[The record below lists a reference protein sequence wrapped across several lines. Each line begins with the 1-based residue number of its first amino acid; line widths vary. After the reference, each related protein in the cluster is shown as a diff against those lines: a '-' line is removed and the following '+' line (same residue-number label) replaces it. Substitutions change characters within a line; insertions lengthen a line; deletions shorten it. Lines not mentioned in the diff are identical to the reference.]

1 LSKEKIVPSTEAP
14 ISITVKTAAGSLV
27 TVRAESGE
35 ELDQI
40 VALSVHAIASAAQE
54 LESAVRGASAPAVS
68 VQSVAAA
75 LGGNIID
82 TIGGTSVPADAYAN
96 QPAPIAPA
104 IASIGGRA
112 CAHGKMTAIQGMG
125 KDGKP
130 YKGYFCSAPKGAFD
144 KCKNQYVVVQ
154 SPEWNTF
161 VPEQIK

>member
-1 LSKEKIVPSTEAP
+1 MPSTEAP

-68 VQSVAAA
+68 AQSIAAA
-75 LGGNIID
+75 FNANIIETGT
-82 TIGGTSVPADAYAN
+82 TIPAQEYTQPASVPVSN
-96 QPAPIAPA
+96 
-104 IASIGGRA
+104 IGGRA

-130 YKGYFCSAPKGAFD
+130 YKGYFCPAPKGAFD
-144 KCKNQYVVVQ
+144 KCKNQYVVIQ

>member
-1 LSKEKIVPSTEAP
+1 MPSTEAP

-27 TVRAESGE
+27 TVRAENGE

-54 LESAVRGASAPAVS
+54 LETAVRGGTPTPTA
-68 VQSVAAA
+68 QSVAAA
-75 LGGNIID
+75 LGGNIIETGT
-82 TIGGTSVPADAYAN
+82 TIPAQEYTQ
-96 QPAPIAPA
+96 QPAPIAPPVA
-104 IASIGGRA
+104 TLGGRA

-130 YKGYFCSAPKGAFD
+130 YKGYFCPAPKGAFD

>member
-1 LSKEKIVPSTEAP
+1 VPSTEAP
-14 ISITVKTAAGSLV
+14 ISITVKTTAGSLV
-27 TVRAESGE
+27 TVRAESGD
-35 ELDQI
+35 ELDNI
-40 VALSVHAIASAAQE
+40 VAHSIAASASAAQE
-54 LESAVRGASAPAVS
+54 LESAVRGASAPAPS

-75 LGGNIID
+75 LGGNIIETS
-82 TIGGTSVPADAYAN
+82 TIVAPSQEYT
-96 QPAPIAPA
+96 QPAPV
-104 IASIGGRA
+104 ASIGGRG

-130 YKGYFCSAPKGAFD
+130 YKGYFCPAPKGAFD

>member
-1 LSKEKIVPSTEAP
+1 MPSTEAP

-68 VQSVAAA
+68 TQSVAAA
-75 LGGNIID
+75 FNANIIETGT
-82 TIGGTSVPADAYAN
+82 TIPAQEYT
-96 QPAPIAPA
+96 QPAPAPV
-104 IASIGGRA
+104 STIGGRA

-130 YKGYFCSAPKGAFD
+130 YKGYFCPAPKGAFD

>member
-1 LSKEKIVPSTEAP
+1 MPSTEAP

-54 LESAVRGASAPAVS
+54 LETAVRGGTTTPTT
-68 VQSVAAA
+68 QSVAAA
-75 LGGNIID
+75 LGGNIIETGT
-82 TIGGTSVPADAYAN
+82 TIPAQEYTQ
-96 QPAPIAPA
+96 QPAPIAPPVA
-104 IASIGGRA
+104 TLGGRA

-130 YKGYFCSAPKGAFD
+130 YKGYFCPAPKGAFD

>member
-1 LSKEKIVPSTEAP
+1 MPSTEAP
-14 ISITVKTAAGSLV
+14 ISITVKTTAGSLV
-27 TVRAESGE
+27 TVRAESGD
-35 ELDQI
+35 ELDNI

-54 LESAVRGASAPAVS
+54 LETAVRGGTPTPTA
-68 VQSVAAA
+68 QSVAAA
-75 LGGNIID
+75 LGGNIIETGT
-82 TIGGTSVPADAYAN
+82 TIPAQEYA
-96 QPAPIAPA
+96 QPAPVATL
-104 IASIGGRA
+104 GGRA

-130 YKGYFCSAPKGAFD
+130 YKGYFCPAPKGAFD

>member
-1 LSKEKIVPSTEAP
+1 MPSTEAP
-14 ISITVKTAAGSLV
+14 ISITVKTTAGSLV
-27 TVRAESGE
+27 TVRAENGE

-54 LESAVRGASAPAVS
+54 LETAVRGGTPTPTA
-68 VQSVAAA
+68 QSVAAA
-75 LGGNIID
+75 LGGNIIETGT
-82 TIGGTSVPADAYAN
+82 TIPAQEYTQ
-96 QPAPIAPA
+96 QPAVVAPPVA
-104 IASIGGRA
+104 TLGGRA

-130 YKGYFCSAPKGAFD
+130 YKGYFCPAPKGAFD

>member
-1 LSKEKIVPSTEAP
+1 VPSTEAP

-54 LESAVRGASAPAVS
+54 LESAVRGASAPAAS
-68 VQSVAAA
+68 AQSVAAA
-75 LGGNIID
+75 FNANIIETGT
-82 TIGGTSVPADAYAN
+82 TIPAQEYTQPASVPVSN
-96 QPAPIAPA
+96 
-104 IASIGGRA
+104 IGGRA

-130 YKGYFCSAPKGAFD
+130 YKGYFCGAPKGAFD
-144 KCKNQYVVVQ
+144 KCKNQYVVIQ

>member
-1 LSKEKIVPSTEAP
+1 MPSTEAP
-14 ISITVKTAAGSLV
+14 ISITVKTTAGSLV
-27 TVRAESGE
+27 TVRAESGD

-40 VALSVHAIASAAQE
+40 VAHSIAAIASAAQE
-54 LESAVRGASAPAVS
+54 LESAVRFAGAPSAPTPS

-75 LGGNIID
+75 LGGNIIETGT
-82 TIGGTSVPADAYAN
+82 TIPAQEYA
-96 QPAPIAPA
+96 PAPVATL
-104 IASIGGRA
+104 GGRA

-130 YKGYFCSAPKGAFD
+130 YKGYFCPAPKGAFD

>member
-1 LSKEKIVPSTEAP
+1 VPSTEAP

-35 ELDQI
+35 ELDQV

-54 LESAVRGASAPAVS
+54 LESAIRGASAPTT
-68 VQSVAAA
+68 QSVAAVFNA
-75 LGGNIID
+75 NIID

-96 QPAPIAPA
+96 QPAPIAPPMA
-104 IASIGGRA
+104 TLGGRA

-130 YKGYFCSAPKGAFD
+130 YKGYFCPAPKGAFD
-144 KCKNQYVVVQ
+144 KCKNQYVVIQ